1 MIRYEFTDG
10 PLPFR
15 NVAKLD
21 PQRMG
26 EAVAEVRAKVAR
38 KERTGERLDKIEDS
52 IPRLLYAAAVREADH
67 PFAPVLERNEK
78 RAAYLHNLSIIR
90 SAIRTIRIVNEES
103 GDKTPAFVHLS
114 RGKLVEPGYK
124 TAGDII
130 DSFSMQ
136 LAVWRLAERDLAA
149 FERRYT
155 QLTTLC
161 DGVRKLR
168 EHARQQI
175 DTIETTGARGDA
187 DQPEQRAAS

>member
-1 MIRYEFTDG
+1 
-10 PLPFR
+10 
-15 NVAKLD
+15 
-21 PQRMG
+21 
-26 EAVAEVRAKVAR
+26 
-38 KERTGERLDKIEDS
+38 
-52 IPRLLYAAAVREADH
+52 
-67 PFAPVLERNEK
+67 
-78 RAAYLHNLSIIR
+78 
-90 SAIRTIRIVNEES
+90 
-103 GDKTPAFVHLS
+103 
-114 RGKLVEPGYK
+114 
-124 TAGDII
+124 
-130 DSFSMQ
+130 MQ